1 VLASPSLSFSRID
14 GIQLKMK
21 MITDMIMD
29 LSKRYVPAPVF
40 EDSTDYTRDSLV
52 TTVLTSNESMNADT

>member
-1 VLASPSLSFSRID
+1 
-14 GIQLKMK
+14 MK